1 MKDLRTS
8 RHEAQGGAPEAELAS
23 ERIGAETLFR
33 EHAEFV
39 ASFLHR
45 LGVHPSDVDDVVQDV
60 FVVAHEK
67 GGYERGPAKPRSWL
81 AAIAVRL
88 AKAQKR
94 KRARRRED
102 YDEVAIEA
110 TRTGGDTPAGAA
122 EVAQALLRVQCALDT
137 MDLEHRAVFIL
148 YEIEGQSCGEI
159 SAALEIPTGTVY
171 SRLHNAR
178 KRFVDAH
185 ANLAKSDEPRASEP
199 DAGAP
204 VDESPRTRE
213 ALT

>member
-1 MKDLRTS
+1 MKDPRS
-8 RHEAQGGAPEAELAS
+8 RRHEAQGGAPEADLAP
-23 ERIGAETLFR
+23 ERIGAEALFR

-67 GGYERGPAKPRSWL
+67 GGYVSGPAKPRSWL

-102 YDEVAIEA
+102 YDDVALEA
-110 TRTGGDTPAGAA
+110 TRAGGDTPASAA

-137 MDLEHRAVFIL
+137 MDLEHRAVFVL
-148 YEIEGQSCGEI
+148 YEIEGQSCLEI
-159 SAALEIPTGTVY
+159 GAALEIPTGTVY

-178 KRFVDAH
+178 KRFVESH
-185 ANLAKSDEPRASEP
+185 AALTSEP
-199 DAGAP
+199 DGNAQATRP
-204 VDESPRTRE
+204 DARE
-213 ALT
+213 ART

>member
-1 MKDLRTS
+1 
-8 RHEAQGGAPEAELAS
+8 
-23 ERIGAETLFR
+23 
-33 EHAEFV
+33 
-39 ASFLHR
+39 
-45 LGVHPSDVDDVVQDV
+45 VDDVVQDV

-102 YDEVAIEA
+102 YDAVALEA
-110 TRTGGDTPAGAA
+110 TRAATGTPAAAA
-122 EVAQALLRVQCALDT
+122 EVAEALLRVQCALDT
-137 MDLEHRAVFIL
+137 MDLEHRAVFVL

-159 SAALEIPTGTVY
+159 AAALEIPTGTVY

-185 ANLAKSDEPRASEP
+185 TTLAKSEAPRAAEP
-199 DAGAP
+199 GSGVP
-204 VDESPRTRE
+204 VEGPPGTRE
-213 ALT
+213 ALS